1 MKMPMTRAADRA
13 YDEIRSLILSGDAP
27 PGSQLTEEHL
37 AEICGVSRTPVR
49 DALRRLEAELY
60 VVRSDSQRV
69 FVADWSLEEVEEIFA
84 LRGMLEAHAAGRA
97 ARRLTSAQIESLRGF
112 NADLRDAVMR
122 PAPDVA
128 AFLEAN
134 RAFHNLIID
143 AAQSPR
149 LAANLATLV
158 EQPIVRRTARQY
170 GRDQLERSMREHDEL
185 IQAFASRDNGWAGA
199 VMTAHI
205 RRAYHAFSEAAP
217 RLKAAE

>member
-1 MKMPMTRAADRA
+1 MTRAADRA

-37 AEICGVSRTPVR
+37 AELCGVSRTPVR

-60 VVRSDSQRV
+60 VVRSDSQRA
-69 FVADWSLEEVEEIFA
+69 FVASWSLEEVEEIFA

-97 ARRLTSAQIESLRGF
+97 ARRLTSAAIATLRTI
-112 NADLRDAVMR
+112 NAELREAVMGET
-122 PAPDVA
+122 PDIP
-128 AFLEAN
+128 AFLDAN
-134 RAFHNLIID
+134 RAFHTLIIE

-158 EQPIVRRTARQY
+158 EQPIVRRTAKQY
-170 GRDQLERSMREHDEL
+170 GREQLERSMREHDEL
-185 IQAFASRDNGWAGA
+185 IQAFVVRDAAWAEA

-217 RLKAAE
+217 RLRVLE

>member
-1 MKMPMTRAADRA
+1 MTRAADRA

-60 VVRSDSQRV
+60 VVRSDSQRA
-69 FVADWSLEEVEEIFA
+69 FVANWSLEEVEEIFA

-97 ARRLTSAQIESLRGF
+97 ARRMTDGTIESLRAH
-112 NADLRDAVMR
+112 NADLRIAVKR
-122 PAPDVA
+122 DAPDVA
-128 AFLEAN
+128 AFLDAN
-134 RAFHNLIID
+134 RAFHNLIIE

-158 EQPIVRRTARQY
+158 EQPIVRRTARRY

-185 IQAFASRDNGWAGA
+185 IQAFVARDAGWAEA

-205 RRAYHAFSEAAP
+205 RRAYHAFSEATP
-217 RLKAAE
+217 RLTVVE